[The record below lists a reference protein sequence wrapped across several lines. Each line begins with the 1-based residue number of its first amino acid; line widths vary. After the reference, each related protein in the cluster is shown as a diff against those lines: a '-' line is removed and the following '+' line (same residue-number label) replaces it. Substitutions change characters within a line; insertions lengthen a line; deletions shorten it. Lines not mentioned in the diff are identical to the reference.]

1 MSERVVVDNNS
12 LSKEDEKRLGLRTM
26 EPIDINPL
34 FNRAAKALDGDGDP
48 LKGGGGNATRPA
60 NMSPEGAG
68 RNGAFREAKRQA
80 GIPVTQNPSNVYPN
94 RDKRDNP
101 QPGLIY
107 EFTLPREGGGTKKV
121 YIRDDA
127 AGHSFGVNDLQN

>member
-1 MSERVVVDNNS
+1 MSERVVVENNS
-12 LSKEDEKRLGLRTM
+12 LSRDDEKRLGLRAIDI
-26 EPIDINPL
+26 IDINPL
-34 FNRAAKALDGDGDP
+34 FNGTAKVLDEDGKP
-48 LKGGGGNATRPA
+48 KKGGGGKISRPA

-94 RDKRDNP
+94 RDKRDNL

-107 EFTLPREGGGTKKV
+107 EFTVPKEGGGTKKV
-121 YIRDDA
+121 YIRDCKYPA
-127 AGHSFGVNDLQN
+127 